1 MERSGIG
8 RGAASKMGWIKRG
21 VIKIVKRIIM
31 REAVNNKEG
40 GAEEGIEIWK
50 KRIRSV

>member
-1 MERSGIG
+1 MERSEIG
-8 RGAASKMGWIKRG
+8 SGEAVKVEWIKRENNKERG
-21 VIKIVKRIIM
+21 I
-31 REAVNNKEG
+31 NNKEG